1 MKQVEKVSIGGYAY
15 SMETVAAQS
24 ARQILGVCIRDAYI
38 GL

>member
-24 ARQILGVCIRDAYI
+24 ARQYLLRLQDT
-38 GL
+38 